1 MALLYIFSIVATE
14 LADYEKEIFE
24 YFTTIVEYLAKNL
37 NIQVSYF
44 HVNEKMYPCMKEQG
58 KF

>member
-37 NIQVSYF
+37 NIQVSCF
-44 HVNEKMYPCMKEQG
+44 HVNEKMYPCTKET
-58 KF
+58 